1 MQTQPRSRWRNVTRV
16 GLLAFTLQVGAAA
29 AADLPVRTAPPEP
42 QLAAP
47 QYTFIASAYL
57 WATGLEGRVRTLP
70 PFPPANVD
78 IGFDDVLKNLEGG
91 IMGAA
96 EMRLG
101 RYLFFVDIMATRLSP
116 DKAIAPAG
124 YPGLVK
130 VQASSFTGL
139 AAAGYRL
146 IDDPAYSFD
155 SFIGVRGFTMKNTLT
170 VQVLP
175 IGLRLSDSEAWIDAV
190 AGARFRYN
198 FTPSI
203 HGVVMGFAGGGA
215 SKYQWDL
222 FGGLGYDITNS
233 FTLFA
238 GYRAMKVDYRKGAF
252 IYDALQQGP
261 VLGLNSRF

>member
-1 MQTQPRSRWRNVTRV
+1 MPGHPGRRRCSITGF
-16 GLLAFTLQVGAAA
+16 GLLASALQIGVAA
-29 AADLPVRTAPPEP
+29 AADLPVRTAPAETHS
-42 QLAAP
+42 AVAP
-47 QYTFIASAYL
+47 YTFVASAYL
-57 WATGLEGRVRTLP
+57 WATGLEGRMRTLP
-70 PFPPANVD
+70 PFPAVNVN

-96 EMRLG
+96 ELRSG
-101 RYLFFVDIMATRLSP
+101 RFLLFVDIMATRLSP
-116 DKAIAPAG
+116 EKPITPAG

-146 IDDPAYSFD
+146 IDAPAYSLD
-155 SFIGVRGFTMKNTLT
+155 GFIGVRGFSVKNTLN

-198 FTPSI
+198 LTTSI
-203 HGVVMGFAGGGA
+203 HGVVMGFAGGGS
-215 SKYQWDL
+215 SKRLWDL
-222 FGGLGYDITNS
+222 FGGFGYDINKS
-233 FTLFA
+233 YTLFA

-261 VLGLNSRF
+261 VLGLNARF